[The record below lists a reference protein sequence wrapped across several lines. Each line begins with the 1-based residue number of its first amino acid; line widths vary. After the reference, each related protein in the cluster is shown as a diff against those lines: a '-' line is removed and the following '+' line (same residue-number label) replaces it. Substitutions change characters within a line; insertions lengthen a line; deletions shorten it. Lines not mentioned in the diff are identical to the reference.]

1 MQIAIA
7 QFGNGE
13 VLGDGTIADA
23 KGILPLTSDMDKV
36 KEASEGLEHLKG
48 CTNTTQAFTVAEKLL
63 LLGGRKTSQSAV
75 MTLTDGQPSFLFQ
88 TNEKVLQQNDKHAK

>member
-1 MQIAIA
+1 MKGLAVDLVAKHKREYYGFTDMQIAIA

-36 KEASEGLEHLKG
+36 KDALEGLEHLK
-48 CTNTTQAFTVAEKLL
+48 
-63 LLGGRKTSQSAV
+63 
-75 MTLTDGQPSFLFQ
+75 
-88 TNEKVLQQNDKHAK
+88 

>member
-1 MQIAIA
+1 MKGFTVDLVAKYKGEYYGSTDMQITIP

-36 KEASEGLEHLKG
+36 KQASEGLEHLNG

-63 LLGGRKTSQSAV
+63 FLGGRRRRSP
-75 MTLTDGQPSFLFQ
+75 PS
-88 TNEKVLQQNDKHAK
+88 